1 MKKVMDYVLVA
12 VALNLVLPFVLKRYA
27 TPDEVAAP
35 NGAAQLSLKS
45 QVMHM
50 LVHHS
55 HVPITSSLVVAV
67 IVAASVL
74 IADKYLK

>member
-12 VALNLVLPFVLKRYA
+12 VALNLVLPFALKRYA
-27 TPDEVAAP
+27 TPDEVTPP

-50 LVHHS
+50 FVHHAQ
-55 HVPITSSLVVAV
+55 VPITSSLVVAV
-67 IVAASVL
+67 IVAASVV